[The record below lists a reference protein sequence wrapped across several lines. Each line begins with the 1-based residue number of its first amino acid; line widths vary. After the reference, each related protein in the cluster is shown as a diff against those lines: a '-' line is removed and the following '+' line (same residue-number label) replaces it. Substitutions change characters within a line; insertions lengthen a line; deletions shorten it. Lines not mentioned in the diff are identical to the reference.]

1 MPKLS
6 AGVVL
11 YRHGDRGLEIF
22 LVHPGGPFWAKKDV
36 GAWSIPKGEYAEDED
51 AFAAAKREFR
61 EETGFDVPRGQAS
74 ELGNVK
80 YGNKILTAW
89 SMEGSLDARR
99 VNSNT
104 FTMEWPPK
112 TGRKQEFPEVDRA
125 GWFPPAIAKQKLV
138 KGQVELVD
146 RLCEQ
151 LDVSAD
157 EAQNQSQMTFL

>member
-6 AGVVL
+6 AGIML
-11 YRHGDRGLEIF
+11 YRQGDRGLEIF

-36 GAWSIPKGEYAEDED
+36 GSWSIPKGEYAEGED
-51 AFAAAKREFR
+51 ALAAAKREFR
-61 EETGFDVPRGQAS
+61 EETGFDLPKGQVS

-80 YGNKILTAW
+80 YNNKILSTW
-89 SMEGSLDARR
+89 FLKGSIDARR
-99 VNSNT
+99 VSSNT

-146 RLCEQ
+146 RLCEHIGSS
-151 LDVSAD
+151 VD
-157 EAQNQSQMTFL
+157 EAESQSQMTLL

>member
-6 AGVVL
+6 AGVML
-11 YRHGDRGLEIF
+11 YRQGDRGLEIF

-36 GAWSIPKGEYAEDED
+36 GSWSIPKGEYVEGED
-51 AFAAAKREFR
+51 ALAAAKREFR
-61 EETGFDVPRGQAS
+61 EETGFDLPKGQVS

-80 YGNKILTAW
+80 YNNKILSTW
-89 SMEGSLDARR
+89 FLEGSIDARR
-99 VNSNT
+99 VSSNT

-146 RLCEQ
+146 RLCEHIGS
-151 LDVSAD
+151 SAD
-157 EAQNQSQMTFL
+157 EAESQSQMTLL

>member
-6 AGVVL
+6 AGIML
-11 YRHGDRGLEIF
+11 YRQGDHGVEIL
-22 LVHPGGPFWAKKDV
+22 LVHPGGPFWAKKDI
-36 GAWSIPKGEYAEDED
+36 GAWSIPKGEYEEGDD
-51 AFAAAKREFR
+51 VFAAAKREFR
-61 EETGFDVPRGQAS
+61 EETGFDAPAGEPA
-74 ELGNVK
+74 ELGQVK
-80 YGNKILTAW
+80 YSNKILTAW
-89 SMEGSLDARR
+89 SLAGSVDARR
-99 VNSNT
+99 VKSNM

-112 TGRKQEFPEVDRA
+112 TGRKQEFAEVDRA

-157 EAQNQSQMTFL
+157 EAENQSQMTLL